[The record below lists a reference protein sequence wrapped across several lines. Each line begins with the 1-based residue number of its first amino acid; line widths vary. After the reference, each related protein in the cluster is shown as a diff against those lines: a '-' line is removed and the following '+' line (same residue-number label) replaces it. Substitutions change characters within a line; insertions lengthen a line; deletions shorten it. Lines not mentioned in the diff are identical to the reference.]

1 MYRLV
6 NIFQNIE
13 AETLLK
19 HKYSECLSRGV
30 HTVLIQTILDLAE
43 VGSDTEQEPS
53 LIENN
58 SSSLFITLISFNED
72 ILKSMTKNVYD
83 WLIFLKINLD
93 NNVKDYFNQNINSIE
108 LVSEQTGEFFT
119 IYLGKDVLEYSE
131 EEIQRIILQQTERIK

>member
-1 MYRLV
+1 
-6 NIFQNIE
+6 
-13 AETLLK
+13 
-19 HKYSECLSRGV
+19 
-30 HTVLIQTILDLAE
+30 
-43 VGSDTEQEPS
+43 
-53 LIENN
+53 
-58 SSSLFITLISFNED
+58 
-72 ILKSMTKNVYD
+72 MTKNVYD

>member
-1 MYRLV
+1 MYRLA
-6 NIFQNIE
+6 NILQNTG
-13 AETLLK
+13 AETFLK
-19 HKYSECLSRGV
+19 HKYSECLSRVV

-43 VGSDTEQEPS
+43 VGSDIEQEPS

-58 SSSLFITLISFNED
+58 SSSLSITLISFNED
-72 ILKSMTKNVYD
+72 ILKSMTENVYD